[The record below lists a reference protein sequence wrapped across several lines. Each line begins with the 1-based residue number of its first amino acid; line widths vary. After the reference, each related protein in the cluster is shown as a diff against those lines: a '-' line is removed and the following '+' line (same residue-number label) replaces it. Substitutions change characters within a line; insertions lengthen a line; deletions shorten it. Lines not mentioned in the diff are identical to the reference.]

1 MQQSFFGLNIAL
13 SGLYTA
19 QRNLDVVGHNLSNAT
34 TPGYSR
40 QQSIQSASNPLAV
53 MDGTGMVG
61 TGSQVTGVQRI
72 RDTYL
77 DFKYWSENVANGEW
91 SKKAELMGE
100 IQVTFNEP
108 SNSGFVKIMDGFF
121 DSLQE
126 LSKDPSSGAARSLVV
141 QKATTLTK
149 YFNNTATHFEQFQN
163 DINDQVKTDVDQ
175 INIIASQIQ
184 LLNKQIYNYE
194 LTGGTANDLRDSRTL
209 LVDQLSKFAN
219 IQAKEISYGKLPN
232 GDDDIHF
239 QITLGGKTLV
249 DHFSATKLTVIQRT
263 TKLNEEDIGNLYDI
277 KWEDGNSVNVSGG
290 ELRGLLDVRD
300 GKDGIDGTP
309 IYKGVP
315 YYQKKL
321 NEFVQTFAI
330 AFNEGY
336 TKIDSG
342 YAHTGVGHIDG
353 YGYDSN
359 LTDTNPAP
367 TDIRFFSMLGVG
379 DTPISSADL
388 IAGVTVGETDPDYI
402 NQVVAQY
409 NKLTA
414 KNFSV
419 SSDIIDNANNIATSD
434 ADGQN
439 GNTNILK
446 KLMGIR
452 SNQSLYKEGAP
463 EDFMKSLVAGM
474 GIDAQQAETFA
485 KTQETLVKQVDNRR
499 MSVSGVNLNEEMTNM
514 VKFQQSYNA
523 AARMIVTMGEIYDTL
538 INKLGV
544 G

>member
-19 QRNLDVVGHNLSNAT
+19 QRNLDTVGHNLSNAT

-40 QQSIQSASNPLAV
+40 QQTIQSASNPLAV
-53 MDGTGMVG
+53 LDGTGMVG
-61 TGSQVTGVQRI
+61 TGSQATGVQRI
-72 RDTYL
+72 RDSYL
-77 DFKYWSENVANGEW
+77 DFKYWSENVASGEW

-108 SNSGFVKIMDGFF
+108 SKSGFVKIMEGFF

-126 LSKDPSSGAARSLVV
+126 LSKDPSSGAARALVV

-163 DINDQVKTDVDQ
+163 DLNDQVKTDVDQ

-194 LTGGTANDLRDSRTL
+194 LTSGTANDLRDSRTK
-209 LVDQLSKFAN
+209 LVDQLSKLAN

-232 GDDDIHF
+232 GEDDVHF

-249 DHFSATKLTVIQRT
+249 DHFSSTKLNVVQRT
-263 TKLNEEDIGNLYDI
+263 TKLNAEDIGNLYDI
-277 KWEDGNSVNVSGG
+277 KWEDGNSVNISGG

-336 TKIDSG
+336 TKTSTG
-342 YAHTGVGHIDG
+342 YAYTDVGHIDG
-353 YGYDSN
+353 YGYD
-359 LTDTNPAP
+359 TDLMNSP
-367 TDIRFFSMLGVG
+367 TGVRFFTMLGVG
-379 DTPISSADL
+379 GTPISSADL
-388 IAGVTVGETDPDYI
+388 IAGVTVGKSDPDYI
-402 NQVVAQY
+402 NQVAQQY
-409 NKLTA
+409 KQITA

-419 SSDIIDNANNIATSD
+419 GSDIIDNPNNIAASETI
-434 ADGQN
+434 GQN
-439 GNTNILK
+439 GNTGVLK

-452 SNQSLYKEGAP
+452 TNQSLFKEGAP

-485 KTQETLVKQVDNRR
+485 ITQDTLVRQVDNRR

-514 VKFQQSYNA
+514 IKFQQSYNA
-523 AARMIVTMGEIYDTL
+523 AARMIVTMGQIYDTL

>member
-19 QRNLDVVGHNLSNAT
+19 QRNLDTVGHNLSNAT

-40 QQSIQSASNPLAV
+40 QQTIQSASNPLAV
-53 MDGTGMVG
+53 LDGTGMVG
-61 TGSQVTGVQRI
+61 TGSQATGVQRI

-77 DFKYWSENVANGEW
+77 DFKYWSENVASGEW

-108 SNSGFVKIMDGFF
+108 SKSGFVKIMEGFF

-126 LSKDPSSGAARSLVV
+126 LSKDPSSGAARALVV

-163 DINDQVKTDVDQ
+163 DLNDQVKTDVDQ

-194 LTGGTANDLRDSRTL
+194 LTSGTANDLRDSRTK
-209 LVDQLSKFAN
+209 LVDQLSKLAN

-232 GDDDIHF
+232 GEDDIHF

-249 DHFSATKLTVIQRT
+249 DHFSSTKLNVVQRT
-263 TKLNEEDIGNLYDI
+263 TKLNAEDIGNLYDI
-277 KWEDGNSVNVSGG
+277 KWEDGNSVNISGG

-336 TKIDSG
+336 TKTSTG
-342 YAHTGVGHIDG
+342 YAHTDVGHIDG
-353 YGYDSN
+353 YGYDPD
-359 LTDTNPAP
+359 LTDSITAP
-367 TDIRFFSMLGVG
+367 TKVRFFTMLGVG
-379 DTPISSADL
+379 GTPVSGGDFIDTATSVTDISGKYEQ
-388 IAGVTVGETDPDYI
+388 I
-402 NQVVAQY
+402 
-409 NKLTA
+409 TA

-419 SSDIIDNANNIATSD
+419 SSDIIDNPNNIAASD
-434 ADGQN
+434 AVGQN
-439 GNTNILK
+439 GNTGVLK

-452 SNQSLYKEGAP
+452 TNQSLFKEGAP

-485 KTQETLVKQVDNRR
+485 ITQETLVRQVDNRR

-514 VKFQQSYNA
+514 IKFQQSYNA
-523 AARMIVTMGEIYDTL
+523 AARMIVTMGQIYDTL

>member
-1 MQQSFFGLNIAL
+1 MQQSFFGLNVAL

-126 LSKDPSSGAARSLVV
+126 LSKDPSSGAARALVV

-209 LVDQLSKFAN
+209 LVDQLSKIAN

-249 DHFSATKLTVIQRT
+249 DHFSATKLTVVQRT

-277 KWEDGNSVNVSGG
+277 KWEDGNTVNISGG

-300 GKDGIDGTP
+300 GKDGQVGMDGMSTTP

-342 YAHTGVGHIDG
+342 YAHTGAGHVDG
-353 YGYDSN
+353 YGYDDN

-367 TDIRFFSMLGVG
+367 TGIRFFTMLGVG
-379 DTPISSADL
+379 DTPISGSDFIGGATD
-388 IAGVTVGETDPDYI
+388 VVGISNKY
-402 NQVVAQY
+402 NQI
-409 NKLTA
+409 TA

-419 SSDIIDNANNIATSD
+419 SSDIIDDANKIATSD
-434 ADGQN
+434 TNGQN

-452 SNQSLYKEGAP
+452 ANQSLFKEGAP

-538 INKLGV
+538 INRLGV

>member
-61 TGSQVTGVQRI
+61 TGSQATGVQRI

-91 SKKAELMGE
+91 SKKAELMNE
-100 IQVTFNEP
+100 IQITFNEP
-108 SNSGFVKIMDGFF
+108 SQSGFVKIMDGFF

-126 LSKDPSSGAARSLVV
+126 LSKDPSSGAARALVV
-141 QKATTLTK
+141 QKATTLAK
-149 YFNNTATHFEQFQN
+149 YFNSTATHFEQFQN
-163 DINDQVKTDVDQ
+163 DINDQVKIDVDQ

-194 LTGGTANDLRDSRTL
+194 LTGDTANDLRDSRTL
-209 LVDQLSKFAN
+209 LVDQLSKLAN
-219 IQAKEISYGKLPN
+219 IQAKEVTYGKLPN

-249 DHFSATKLTVIQRT
+249 DHFSVTKLTVVQRS
-263 TKLNEEDIGNLYDI
+263 TKLNEEDIENLYDI
-277 KWEDGNSVNVSGG
+277 KWEDGNSVNITGG

-315 YYQKKL
+315 YYQRKL
-321 NEFVQTFAI
+321 NEFVRTFAI

-342 YAHTGVGHIDG
+342 YAHTVAGHVDG
-353 YGYDSN
+353 YGYDGD
-359 LTDTNPAP
+359 LTDANSAP
-367 TDIRFFSMLGVG
+367 TGIRFFTMLGVG

-388 IAGVTVGETDPDYI
+388 IAGVTANITDPDYI
-402 NQVVAQY
+402 DQVAEQY
-409 NKLTA
+409 NKITA

-419 SSDIIDNANNIATSD
+419 SSDIINDANNIATSD

-452 SNQSLYKEGAP
+452 SNQSLFKEGAP

-485 KTQETLVKQVDNRR
+485 KTQEALVKQVDNRR

-514 VKFQQSYNA
+514 VRFQQSYNA

>member
-61 TGSQVTGVQRI
+61 TGSQATGVQRI

-108 SNSGFVKIMDGFF
+108 SKSGFVKIMDGFF

-126 LSKDPSSGAARSLVV
+126 LSKDPSSGAARALVV

-149 YFNNTATHFEQFQN
+149 YFNSTATHFEQFQN

-175 INIIASQIQ
+175 VNIIASQIQ

-209 LVDQLSKFAN
+209 LVDQLSKIAN

-249 DHFSATKLTVIQRT
+249 DHFSSTKLTVVQRT

-277 KWEDGNSVNVSGG
+277 KWEDGNSVNISGG

-315 YYQKKL
+315 YYQRKL

-336 TKIDSG
+336 TKNNTGG
-342 YAHTGVGHIDG
+342 YDDGVGHVDG
-353 YGYDSN
+353 YGYDSD
-359 LTDTNPAP
+359 LTDAP
-367 TDIRFFSMLGVG
+367 TGKRFFTMLGVG
-379 DTPISSADL
+379 DTPISGDNFINGAIGIDN
-388 IAGVTVGETDPDYI
+388 IVT
-402 NQVVAQY
+402 QY
-409 NKLTA
+409 GKITA

-439 GNTNILK
+439 GNSNTLK

-452 SNQSLYKEGAP
+452 ANQSLFKEGAP

-485 KTQETLVKQVDNRR
+485 QTQEALVKQVDNRR

>member
-1 MQQSFFGLNIAL
+1 MQQSFFGLNVAL

-53 MDGTGMVG
+53 LDGTGMVG
-61 TGSQVTGVQRI
+61 TGSQATGVQRI

-126 LSKDPSSGAARSLVV
+126 LSKDPSSGAARALVV

-209 LVDQLSKFAN
+209 LVDQLSKLAN
-219 IQAKEISYGKLPN
+219 IQAKEITYGKLPN

-249 DHFSATKLTVIQRT
+249 DHFSSTKLTVIQRN

-277 KWEDGNSVNVSGG
+277 KWEDGNTVNISGG

-336 TKIDSG
+336 TKNNSG
-342 YAHTGVGHIDG
+342 GYDDTGVGHVDG
-353 YGYDSN
+353 YGYDPD
-359 LTDTNPAP
+359 LTDAP
-367 TDIRFFSMLGVG
+367 HEIRFFTMLGVG
-379 DTPISSADL
+379 DTPISGNDF
-388 IAGVTVGETDPDYI
+388 IGGETDVGGI
-402 NQVVAQY
+402 S
-409 NKLTA
+409 NKYSQITA

-419 SSDIIDNANNIATSD
+419 SSDIINDANNIATSD

-439 GNTNILK
+439 GNSNILK

-452 SNQSLYKEGAP
+452 VNQSLFKEGAP

-485 KTQETLVKQVDNRR
+485 NTQVALVKQVDNRR

>member
-19 QRNLDVVGHNLSNAT
+19 QRNLDTVGHNLSNAS

-61 TGSQVTGVQRI
+61 TGSQVTGVERI

-108 SNSGFVKIMDGFF
+108 SKSGFVKIMDGFF

-126 LSKDPSSGAARSLVV
+126 LSKDPSSGAARALVV

-209 LVDQLSKFAN
+209 LVDQLSKLAN
-219 IQAKEISYGKLPN
+219 IQAKEIPYGKLPN
-232 GDDDIHF
+232 GEDDIHF
-239 QITLGGKTLV
+239 QITLSGKTLV
-249 DHFSATKLTVIQRT
+249 DHFSATKLIVVQRN

-277 KWEDGNSVNVSGG
+277 KWEDGNSVNITGG
-290 ELRGLLDVRD
+290 ELKGLLDVRD

-315 YYQKKL
+315 YYQRKL
-321 NEFVQTFAI
+321 NEFVRTFAI
-330 AFNEGY
+330 NFNEGY
-336 TKIDSG
+336 TRNDALPDG
-342 YAHTGVGHIDG
+342 YEHNGVGHIEG
-353 YGYDSN
+353 YGYDSD
-359 LTDTNPAP
+359 LTDAP
-367 TDIRFFSMLGVG
+367 TGIRFFTMLGVG
-379 DTPISSADL
+379 DTPMSGSAFIGTATSVGD
-388 IAGVTVGETDPDYI
+388 IA
-402 NQVVAQY
+402 NQY
-409 NKLTA
+409 NQITA

-419 SSDIIDNANNIATSD
+419 SSDIIDDANRIATSD

-452 SNQSLYKEGAP
+452 SNQSLFKEGAP

-485 KTQETLVKQVDNRR
+485 KTQKALVRQVDNRR

-538 INKLGV
+538 INRLGV